1 MSSMKSQYGEP
12 KDNYH
17 FKIVL
22 KSTLIFIVCLLL
34 ALICLVP
41 IYILIV
47 NSTHESM
54 DLARDPSKFWFG
66 THLGSNLKTLM
77 NHLGDD
83 ATTVMKRVAKQY
95 STAFNVG
102 QGYLNSLI
110 IAGSTT
116 VLTVFFSAM
125 TAYGLTVYDFK
136 LRSPAY
142 TFIIAVMMI
151 PVQVSS
157 AGFVRFMYSLGLI
170 NNFVPLIVPAI
181 AAPAVI
187 FFMRSYMKSSF
198 PLDIVEA
205 SRIDGCGEFRT
216 FLTIAIPM
224 MKPAIAVQAI
234 FAFVANWN
242 NYYTQNMILKNEKL
256 ATVPI
261 MVSKVLAF
269 DKNIDNGVN
278 FLCVTLSILPIV
290 IVYFILSKFI
300 IAGVALGGVKE

>member
-1 MSSMKSQYGEP
+1 MSLKSDYGQP

-17 FKIVL
+17 AKIMAKSITIFVICVL
-22 KSTLIFIVCLLL
+22 LT
-34 ALICLVP
+34 LICLVP

-47 NSTHESM
+47 NSTYDHMS
-54 DLARDPSKFWFG
+54 LSAKPSNFFFG
-66 THLGSNLKTLM
+66 SSLGNNFKTLM
-77 NHLGDD
+77 NNLPSD
-83 ATTVMKRVAKQY
+83 ASKAAKRVATQY
-95 STAFNVG
+95 HNAFNVG

-110 IAGSTT
+110 IAGFTT
-116 VLTVFFSAM
+116 LLTVFFSAM
-125 TAYGLTVYDFK
+125 TAYGLTVYEFK
-136 LRSPAY
+136 LNSAAY

-157 AGFVRFMYSLGLI
+157 AGFVRFMYSLHLI
-170 NNFVPLIVPAI
+170 NNFIPLIVPAV

-187 FFMRSYMKSSF
+187 FFMVSYMKSSF
-198 PLDIVEA
+198 PLEIVEA

-216 FLTIAIPM
+216 FIQIAIPM

>member
-1 MSSMKSQYGEP
+1 MSMKQQYGQA

-17 FKIVL
+17 AKIIA
-22 KSTLIFIVCLLL
+22 KSALIFAVCVLLT
-34 ALICLVP
+34 LICLVP

-47 NSTHESM
+47 NSTHSNME
-54 DLARDPSKFWFG
+54 LVANPSQFFFG
-66 THLGSNLKTLM
+66 SHLGENIQTIM
-77 NHLGDD
+77 NKVPDG
-83 ATTVMKRVAKQY
+83 ASKVVKRTAQQY
-95 STAFNVG
+95 SSAFNVG
-102 QGYLNSLI
+102 KGYLNSFI

-116 VLTVFFSAM
+116 VLTVFFSAL
-125 TAYGLTVYDFK
+125 TAYGLVVYDFK
-136 LRSPAY
+136 LSAPAY

-157 AGFVRFMYSLGLI
+157 AGFVAFMYSLGLVNSFI
-170 NNFVPLIVPAI
+170 PLIVPAI
-181 AAPAVI
+181 AAPAII
-187 FFMRSYMKSSF
+187 FFMVSYMKSSF

-224 MKPAIAVQAI
+224 MKPAMAVQAI

-242 NYYTQNMILKNEKL
+242 NYYTQNMILKNEKF

-269 DKNIDNGVN
+269 DKNLDNGAN

>member
-1 MSSMKSQYGEP
+1 MSMKQQYGQP

-17 FKIVL
+17 AKL
-22 KSTLIFIVCLLL
+22 MAKSTGIFIVCVILT
-34 ALICLVP
+34 LICLVP
-41 IYILIV
+41 IFILIV
-47 NSTHESM
+47 NSTHAHM
-54 DLARDPSKFWFG
+54 DLAKNPSNFWFG
-66 THLGSNLKTLM
+66 GSLMDNFDTLNGKVKT
-77 NHLGDD
+77 G
-83 ATTVMKRVAKQY
+83 AARQY
-95 STAFNVG
+95 SGSFKVI
-102 QGYLNSLI
+102 QGYLNSLL
-110 IAGSTT
+110 IAGCTT
-116 VLTVFFSAM
+116 GLTVFFSAM

-136 LRSPAY
+136 VRSAAY

-157 AGFVRFMYSLGLI
+157 AGFVKFMYDLNLI
-170 NNFVPLIVPAI
+170 NNFIPLIVPAI

-187 FFMRSYMKSSF
+187 FFMVSYMKSSF

-242 NYYTQNMILKNEKL
+242 NFYTQNMILKNDKL
-256 ATVPI
+256 VTMPI
-261 MVSKVLAF
+261 MVSKVLGF
-269 DKNIDNGVN
+269 DKNVDYGVN
-278 FLCVTLSILPIV
+278 YLCITLSILPIV
-290 IVYFILSKFI
+290 VIYFILSKFI

>member
-1 MSSMKSQYGEP
+1 MSMKQQYGQP

-17 FKIVL
+17 AKIVA
-22 KSTLIFIVCLLL
+22 KSAVIFAVCVLLT
-34 ALICLVP
+34 LICLVP

-47 NSTHESM
+47 NSTHSNLE
-54 DLARDPSKFWFG
+54 LVANPSQFFFG
-66 THLGSNLKTLM
+66 THLGENIKTIL
-77 NHLGDD
+77 NDVGDD
-83 ATTVMKRVAKQY
+83 ASKVVKRTAKQY
-95 STAFNVG
+95 SGAFNVG
-102 QGYLNSLI
+102 QGYLNSFI
-110 IAGSTT
+110 IAASTT
-116 VLTVFFSAM
+116 ILTVFFSAL
-125 TAYGLTVYDFK
+125 TAYGLVVYDFK
-136 LRSPAY
+136 LSAPAY

-157 AGFVRFMYSLGLI
+157 AGFVAFMYSLGLVNSFI
-170 NNFVPLIVPAI
+170 TLIVPAV

-187 FFMRSYMKSSF
+187 FFMVSYMKSSF

-224 MKPAIAVQAI
+224 MKPAMAVQAI

-242 NYYTQNMILKNEKL
+242 NYYTQNMILKKDTL

-269 DKNIDNGVN
+269 DKNLDNGAN
-278 FLCVTLSILPIV
+278 FLCVTLSILPLV